1 MVRPEILRK
10 RLNKLD
16 DYLSILAELGQTE
29 LAAFKIEPQ
38 LYGSAERFLHLA
50 IETVLDMGSHLIADE
65 NLGVVNHY
73 SDIPVILADNGLIP
87 AELARRWVRMV
98 GFRNI
103 LVHDYLDIDREIVY
117 QVLQNDLADFETLKR
132 FFARFL

>member
-1 MVRPEILRK
+1 MVRPEVFRK

-16 DYLSILAELGQTE
+16 EYLAVLENLRQVDRQT
-29 LAAFKIEPQ
+29 FKTHPQ

-50 IETVLDMGSHLIADE
+50 IETVLDMGNHLIADE

-73 SDIPVILADNGLIP
+73 SDIPALLADKGYIP
-87 AELARRWVRMV
+87 ADLAQRWTRMI

-103 LVHDYLDIDREIVY
+103 LVHDYLDIDRDIVY
-117 QVLQNDLADFETLKR
+117 QTLQNNLADFEQLKR